1 MIGEI
6 STRFRCFAYLHKS
19 PKPMKHT
26 QVPTKPGPTI
36 PFALRSPDQ
45 STQTSG
51 RSDSRPSRCLRGLF
65 LSVPL
70 IAWSLTAQA
79 QVAPAPSPT
88 AGATVAAEG
97 EIVQLPTFNVTS
109 QVANPY
115 VAGDVMSVARIAGS
129 ILDSPLT
136 VNVVSPQLV
145 TDLGAVVGYD
155 VDRYFAGVS
164 NGRGA
169 GAGGIMDRQD
179 FRGFESFTKTVDDFS
194 SFDFPGNTGYQANFD
209 TLFQERAELVM
220 GPDSILSPTGTP
232 GGSVNVITKSPEF
245 KASTEVTAEVG
256 NYNANR
262 YTIDTTGPINQHI
275 AFRVMAD
282 YQDSKTYVP
291 GAIRQQNLGLELT
304 YKFSDKSKLTL
315 KYFGEQWE
323 TKGAITDANDNG
335 EQIYLPNTVG
345 GTVLSSDFEPG
356 FSPSGW
362 NGSASWSTRNDRINT
377 AEAEFTTSLW
387 DKVSMRVAAQGLSEN
402 FLQDAAY
409 PSGNPS
415 ETFNAATGVETAVTP
430 NYVVTAMPEVAQY
443 THGFWRGEQIQNDY
457 AANFHPGS
465 VSLQPVL
472 GFAYQQGHQLYY
484 LGAQDKNPA
493 DLPAANLYANYYAPP
508 HPSLTDYTSGESNI
522 PAMGKLEEVY
532 AELRAGFFN
541 DRVFATGGATRTWAN
556 INDYTSKTFVVDQ
569 TGIQPTGPYTNVAL
583 DSKHD
588 SYLGGILVKPAD
600 NVSIYGTY
608 SSNAGIVA
616 SSANTP
622 LWQTGKQYEYGVKT
636 QFFNNRLQISADHFQ
651 ITEFNLT
658 SQNPA
663 HNTDASQPAF
673 ILSAATS
680 KGEELNV
687 VGGITKELSVIAS
700 LTEMKY
706 RDGFGRRVRN
716 VPDSLANLLLNY
728 HFFDGTLKGLNAFA
742 GVVHEGQ
749 VAGET
754 VSGFTSL
761 GVPELPGYFVP
772 SWNVVN
778 GGAGYSWSHYRVNLN
793 LDNLLN
799 SHFIWEPASRQSV
812 SEYPGLTVRVTFI
825 IHL

>member
-1 MIGEI
+1 MKPTLTIIQAGMNHTSAQQSPGQPPQS
-6 STRFRCFAYLHKS
+6 STRTPSHNSFLMRGFGLS
-19 PKPMKHT
+19 
-26 QVPTKPGPTI
+26 I
-36 PFALRSPDQ
+36 PFL
-45 STQTSG
+45 
-51 RSDSRPSRCLRGLF
+51 
-65 LSVPL
+65 
-70 IAWSLTAQA
+70 AWSLALHA
-79 QVAPAPSPT
+79 QVAPAPSAAATET
-88 AGATVAAEG
+88 APATG
-97 EIVQLPTFNVTS
+97 EIIQLPTFNVTA

-115 VAGDVMSVARIAGS
+115 VAGDVMSVARISGS
-129 ILDSPLT
+129 ILDAPLT

-145 TDLGAVVGYD
+145 TDLGAIVGYD

-169 GAGGIMDRQD
+169 GSGGIMDRQD

-194 SFDFPGNTGYQANFD
+194 SFDFPVSTGYQANFD

-245 KASTEVTAEVG
+245 KPSTTLTAEFG

-262 YTIDTTGPINQHI
+262 YTIDTTGPINSHI

-304 YKFSDKSKLTL
+304 YKFSDTSKLTL

-323 TKGAITDANDNG
+323 TKGATTNANDNG
-335 EQIYLPNTVG
+335 EQVYLPNTVG
-345 GTVLSSDFEPG
+345 GAVLSSSFEPG
-356 FSPSGW
+356 FSPDGW

-377 AEAEFTTSLW
+377 LEAEFTTSLW
-387 DKVSMRVAAQGLSEN
+387 NKVSMRLAAQALSEN

-409 PSGNPS
+409 PSGNPA
-415 ETFNAATGVETAVTP
+415 ETFDPATGIETAVTP
-430 NYVVTAMPEVAQY
+430 GYVVTAMPVVAQY
-443 THGFWRGEQIQNDY
+443 THGFWRGEQVQNDY
-457 AANFHPGS
+457 AANFKPGS
-465 VSLQPVL
+465 VSLQPVA
-472 GFAYQQGHQLYY
+472 GFAYQQGHEIYY
-484 LGAQDKNPA
+484 LGAQDKNPV
-493 DLPAANLYANYYAPP
+493 DLPAENLYANYYAPP
-508 HPSLTDYTSGESNI
+508 HPSLTNYISGESNI
-522 PAMGKLEEVY
+522 PAMGVLGEVY
-532 AELRAGFFN
+532 AEMRTGFFN
-541 DRVFATGGATRTWAN
+541 DRVYLTGGASRTWAN
-556 INDYTSKTFVVDQ
+556 INNYTSKTFVVDS
-569 TGIQPTGPYTNVAL
+569 TGIQPTAPYTDIAL

-588 SYLGGILVKPAD
+588 SYLGGVLVKPAD
-600 NVSIYGTY
+600 NVSIYGTF
-608 SSNAGIVA
+608 STNAGIVA
-616 SSANTP
+616 SSTNTP
-622 LWQTGKQYEYGVKT
+622 LWQTGKQYEFGVKT
-636 QFFNNRLQISADHFQ
+636 QFFDNRLQISADHFQ
-651 ITEFNLT
+651 ITEYNLS

-680 KGEELNV
+680 KGEELNI
-687 VGGITKELSVIAS
+687 VGGITKELSVIGS
-700 LTEMKY
+700 LTGMKY

-754 VSGFTSL
+754 VAGFTSL
-761 GVPELPGYFVP
+761 GIPELPGYYVP
-772 SWNVVN
+772 SWTVVN
-778 GGAGYSWSHYRVNLN
+778 AGAGYGWDRYRINLN
-793 LDNLLN
+793 LDNLLDKK
-799 SHFIWEPASRQSV
+799 FIWEPASRQSV
-812 SEYPGLTVRVTFI
+812 SEYPGITARITLI